1 MNIGILKSISAFVSL
16 VVFHQVLLSKASNED
31 LFPEYRFHTMPETSY
46 YGGIQSIAKDSIG
59 RMWFSGVDVVF
70 LYDGTDFIR
79 MDHRMK
85 GVPEGQFWHYGKIAV
100 GGSGNLYVATNRG
113 LLQYD
118 YKENCFYRK
127 LDGKVTS
134 LDSDIDGTVW
144 FIRNETVESI
154 GSDGTHRVWMFGE
167 NVYVSP
173 VQMTIICYG
182 NGVYIGSGNKL
193 YRLDISSGRYEML
206 YEVQDSSALVIDV
219 LEYGGYTYVL
229 TFMHGLYK
237 IDADGRVYN
246 HIILPERHNEV
257 SVMKE
262 LYMDDSRYIWILT
275 QSGILLLNPDT
286 EATKLLKPDLHYEYS
301 LPNNSVWTVYD
312 DPDGGEW
319 IGTYGGK
326 LAYVSPYDDG
336 LNRFGATP
344 GGLNYSIVS
353 CFQEDGAGGLWIGTE
368 GGGLN
373 FWDRSRGYFSY
384 YTANDGKG
392 LSSNMIK
399 RIKYAPDGSLVV
411 ASFNGGMKKFNP
423 GLDCFENMGN
433 FLPRIVYDFEYELGG
448 VGIWMSNPDGE
459 LVYADMNL
467 RTLIEIH
474 PYDDGNR
481 IPVDVEAIFHDNDG
495 NLGLV
500 THEGVYIVSTDI
512 DRTTGAVEILHHLYT
527 ASADMNSLCCYCK
540 DSDGNIWFG
549 SRGGGATVFYSDGKY
564 GEFTDIDGNSLS
576 GSDVLAIV
584 EDRISGN
591 IWFSTDKGLFCYDKS
606 RGTLSS
612 SRVGNKAHS
621 LNGAQYPRAC
631 YCTSGGTLLFGGTDG
646 FIMFSPSD
654 VRMNEQLA
662 RPFFTGLKVNNMPV
676 ELDAG
681 TKLELSHTE
690 SNLEIAFSSNS
701 YLYSEK
707 NRFAYRIVGGASEL
721 WSFLPPGQKVVQLFG
736 IPPGKYRFE
745 LKAANNDGLWG
756 TRIES
761 LDFRI
766 HPSPFFTWWA
776 YIIYSLGISSIV
788 LLFLFIK
795 KKLDFTQIEL
805 KELYD
810 KKYIAGPSNI
820 EVSSADDEI
829 MKRAMTLVEQ
839 NMDNSAYDVDAFV
852 ADMGVGRTSL
862 YGKISNMTGMSIKEF
877 ILDLRLKRASALLKE
892 SELTVSEISY
902 MTGFNNPKYFSTCFK
917 KHFGITPTDYRFK

>member
-46 YGGIQSIAKDSIG
+46 YGGIQSIAKDRIG

-312 DPDGGEW
+312 DPDGG
-319 IGTYGGK
+319 
-326 LAYVSPYDDG
+326 
-336 LNRFGATP
+336 
-344 GGLNYSIVS
+344 
-353 CFQEDGAGGLWIGTE
+353 
-368 GGGLN
+368 
-373 FWDRSRGYFSY
+373 DRKS
-384 YTANDGKG
+384 
-392 LSSNMIK
+392 
-399 RIKYAPDGSLVV
+399 VV
-411 ASFNGGMKKFNP
+411 
-423 GLDCFENMGN
+423 
-433 FLPRIVYDFEYELGG
+433 
-448 VGIWMSNPDGE
+448 
-459 LVYADMNL
+459 
-467 RTLIEIH
+467 
-474 PYDDGNR
+474 
-481 IPVDVEAIFHDNDG
+481 
-495 NLGLV
+495 
-500 THEGVYIVSTDI
+500 
-512 DRTTGAVEILHHLYT
+512 
-527 ASADMNSLCCYCK
+527 
-540 DSDGNIWFG
+540 
-549 SRGGGATVFYSDGKY
+549 
-564 GEFTDIDGNSLS
+564 
-576 GSDVLAIV
+576 
-584 EDRISGN
+584 
-591 IWFSTDKGLFCYDKS
+591 
-606 RGTLSS
+606 
-612 SRVGNKAHS
+612 
-621 LNGAQYPRAC
+621 
-631 YCTSGGTLLFGGTDG
+631 
-646 FIMFSPSD
+646 
-654 VRMNEQLA
+654 
-662 RPFFTGLKVNNMPV
+662 
-676 ELDAG
+676 
-681 TKLELSHTE
+681 
-690 SNLEIAFSSNS
+690 
-701 YLYSEK
+701 
-707 NRFAYRIVGGASEL
+707 
-721 WSFLPPGQKVVQLFG
+721 
-736 IPPGKYRFE
+736 
-745 LKAANNDGLWG
+745 
-756 TRIES
+756 
-761 LDFRI
+761 
-766 HPSPFFTWWA
+766 
-776 YIIYSLGISSIV
+776 
-788 LLFLFIK
+788 
-795 KKLDFTQIEL
+795 
-805 KELYD
+805 
-810 KKYIAGPSNI
+810 
-820 EVSSADDEI
+820 
-829 MKRAMTLVEQ
+829 
-839 NMDNSAYDVDAFV
+839 
-852 ADMGVGRTSL
+852 
-862 YGKISNMTGMSIKEF
+862 
-877 ILDLRLKRASALLKE
+877 
-892 SELTVSEISY
+892 
-902 MTGFNNPKYFSTCFK
+902 
-917 KHFGITPTDYRFK
+917 